1 MRARDRNSR
10 QRRSILVVDD
20 EPGIVDVLVAVLG
33 DAGHRALGAANGRDA
48 LQKLEVSLPEL
59 VLLDLEMPVMDGVQT
74 LQSLRGDPRYAA
86 LPVIIM
92 SGIPESMVKRRCR
105 GFDAVL
111 RKPFA
116 LDELL
121 GTIERLSPGA
131 RKPVQPRR
139 AEAAGKTTA
148 RKTTAGKTTA
158 GKTTALKKKR

>member
-1 MRARDRNSR
+1 LRARDRKS

-33 DAGHRALGAANGRDA
+33 DAGHRALGAANGKDA

-59 VLLDLEMPVMDGVQT
+59 VLLDLEMPVMDGAQT
-74 LQSLRGDPRYAA
+74 LQSLRKDARYTD

-121 GTIERLSPGA
+121 GTIERLSPA
-131 RKPVQPRR
+131 PRKRALAPRR
-139 AEAAGKTTA
+139 AKAARKTTA
-148 RKTTAGKTTA
+148 RK
-158 GKTTALKKKR
+158 KKR

>member
-1 MRARDRNSR
+1 LRARDRKS

-33 DAGHRALGAANGRDA
+33 DAGHRALGAANGKDA

-59 VLLDLEMPVMDGVQT
+59 VLLDLEMPVMDGAQT
-74 LQSLRGDPRYAA
+74 LQSLRKDARYTD

-121 GTIERLSPGA
+121 GTIERLSPA
-131 RKPVQPRR
+131 PRKRALASRR
-139 AEAAGKTTA
+139 AKAARKTTA
-148 RKTTAGKTTA
+148 RK
-158 GKTTALKKKR
+158 KKR